1 MNHLGLSYIIDFIFN
16 FYKDWYEKFTTIIFP
31 NGYWSGNFLGR
42 LQIWWVSSCTG
53 EIKSS
58 DYDES
63 VPVLAKSD
71 HLIIIISDN
80 HQLIK
85 YEDQDGITR
94 FDLKNSDGEIEA
106 EYMSMIV
113 LSIDYPEIHE
123 LVKSQEV
130 SSS

>member
-1 MNHLGLSYIIDFIFN
+1 MKNLLLSFFLMIIGAGISFAGC
-16 FYKDWYEKFTTIIFP
+16 K
-31 NGYWSGNFLGR
+31 
-42 LQIWWVSSCTG
+42 
-53 EIKSS
+53 
-58 DYDES
+58 YDES

-71 HLIIIISDN
+71 HQIIIISDN

-130 SSS
+130 SSSQQIKSYPKIKCLCSNYRFVLSETLEIY

>member
-1 MNHLGLSYIIDFIFN
+1 MRNILLSFILLV
-16 FYKDWYEKFTTIIFP
+16 T
-31 NGYWSGNFLGR
+31 S
-42 LQIWWVSSCTG
+42 TG
-53 EIKSS
+53 ITFAGCK
-58 DYDES
+58 YDES

-71 HLIIIISDN
+71 HQIIIISNN

-85 YEDQDGITR
+85 YKDQEGVTR
-94 FDLKNSDGEIEA
+94 FDLKNSDGKIEA

>member
-1 MNHLGLSYIIDFIFN
+1 MRNVLLSLILLVISTSITFAGC
-16 FYKDWYEKFTTIIFP
+16 K
-31 NGYWSGNFLGR
+31 
-42 LQIWWVSSCTG
+42 
-53 EIKSS
+53 
-58 DYDES
+58 YDES

-71 HLIIIISDN
+71 HQIIIISNN

-85 YEDQDGITR
+85 YKDKEGITR
-94 FDLKNSDGEIEA
+94 FDLKNSDGKVEA

-123 LVKSQEV
+123 LVKSHEV

>member
-1 MNHLGLSYIIDFIFN
+1 MRNILLSLILLV
-16 FYKDWYEKFTTIIFP
+16 T
-31 NGYWSGNFLGR
+31 S
-42 LQIWWVSSCTG
+42 TG
-53 EIKSS
+53 ITFAGCK
-58 DYDES
+58 YDES
-63 VPVLAKSD
+63 VPVLAKSN
-71 HLIIIISDN
+71 HQIIIISDY

-85 YEDQDGITR
+85 YEDQEGVTR
-94 FDLKNSDGEIEA
+94 FDLKNSDGKVEA

>member
-1 MNHLGLSYIIDFIFN
+1 M
-16 FYKDWYEKFTTIIFP
+16 
-31 NGYWSGNFLGR
+31 
-42 LQIWWVSSCTG
+42 
-53 EIKSS
+53 
-58 DYDES
+58 
-63 VPVLAKSD
+63 LAKSD
-71 HLIIIISDN
+71 HQIIIISDN

>member
-1 MNHLGLSYIIDFIFN
+1 MF
-16 FYKDWYEKFTTIIFP
+16 
-31 NGYWSGNFLGR
+31 
-42 LQIWWVSSCTG
+42 
-53 EIKSS
+53 
-58 DYDES
+58 
-63 VPVLAKSD
+63 AKSN
-71 HLIIIISDN
+71 HQIILISNN

-85 YEDQDGITR
+85 YKDQAGVTR
-94 FDLKNSDGEIEA
+94 FDLKNSDGKIEA

>member
-1 MNHLGLSYIIDFIFN
+1 MKNLLLSF
-16 FYKDWYEKFTTIIFP
+16 
-31 NGYWSGNFLGR
+31 FLMVIGAGIS
-42 LQIWWVSSCTG
+42 LAGC
-53 EIKSS
+53 K
-58 DYDES
+58 YDES
-63 VPVLAKSD
+63 VPMLAKSD
-71 HLIIIISDN
+71 HQIIIISDN

>member
-1 MNHLGLSYIIDFIFN
+1 MKNLLLSFFIMIIGAGISFAGC
-16 FYKDWYEKFTTIIFP
+16 K
-31 NGYWSGNFLGR
+31 
-42 LQIWWVSSCTG
+42 
-53 EIKSS
+53 
-58 DYDES
+58 YDES

-71 HLIIIISDN
+71 HQIIIISDN

-94 FDLKNSDGEIEA
+94 FDLKNSDGKIEA